1 MEVNDE
7 LITDIPRIS
16 DNFNDYFSNIAEN
29 ILKSSKHKIGKT
41 FDKYLSIP
49 LNNYFV
55 FEPCVTKA
63 TGPNG
68 IPTKLLQMIGNIVCT
83 PLSKIY
89 NISVLGGCH
98 PNKLKFVNVVPIFK
112 KGSRL
117 SISNYR
123 PISLLSNLNKIFEK
137 IMYKRIYSFLEKY
150 GCLYELQFG
159 FRAKHSTV
167 HTLINITEK
176 IRSALDN
183 NKVACGIFID
193 LQKAFDTINH
203 EILLTKLDY
212 YGFRG
217 NIKNWFRS
225 YLYERKQNVIIN
237 GFKSKSSIIKHGV
250 PQGSVLGPVLFLLY
264 INDLHKCIKHST
276 TYHFADDTNLLNITP
291 DYKTLQREINQ
302 DLHHLHEW
310 LVANKISLNNDKT
323 ELIFFHKVRSV
334 IPIDIKIKLN
344 GKTLYPSHKIK
355 YLGIYLDE
363 ILSGIP
369 HCEELLKKLQGK
381 WNALKSK
388 TLRSSK

>member
-1 MEVNDE
+1 M
-7 LITDIPRIS
+7 
-16 DNFNDYFSNIAEN
+16 
-29 ILKSSKHKIGKT
+29 
-41 FDKYLSIP
+41 
-49 LNNYFV
+49 
-55 FEPCVTKA
+55 
-63 TGPNG
+63 
-68 IPTKLLQMIGNIVCT
+68 
-83 PLSKIY
+83 
-89 NISVLGGCH
+89 LGGCH

-150 GCLYELQFG
+150 ECLYELQFG

-193 LQKAFDTINH
+193 LQKAFDTVNN

-264 INDLHKCIKHST
+264 INDLHKYIKHST

-302 DLHHLHEW
+302 DLHLLHEW
-310 LVANKISLNNDKT
+310 LVANKISLNKDKT

-344 GKTLYPSHKIK
+344 GKTLYPSRKIK

-363 ILSGIP
+363 TVSGIP
-369 HCEELLKKLQGK
+369 HCEELLKKLHRANGMLSK
-381 WNALKSK
+381 VRHYVPLNELKNIYNAIF
-388 TLRSSK
+388 SSIVLYGVKV

>member
-1 MEVNDE
+1 MKTYVNLILRNQVNEIIRLSKKIYFENFFIENCKNLKKVWQGIKEIINIKSTNYNIPNCLEVNNE

-49 LNNYFV
+49 PNNSFV
-55 FEPCVTKA
+55 FEPCDPGEVLYLINQLIVTKA

-68 IPTKLLQMIGNIVCT
+68 IPTKIFQMIGNIVCT

-98 PNKLKFVNVVPIFK
+98 PNKLKFLNVIPIFK

-123 PISLLSNLNKIFEK
+123 PISLLSNLNIIFEK

-150 GCLYELQFG
+150 ECLYELQFG

-193 LQKAFDTINH
+193 LQKAFDTVNH

-250 PQGSVLGPVLFLLY
+250 PQGSVLGPVLLLLY

-276 TYHFADDTNLLNITP
+276 TYHFADDTNLLNIPP
-291 DYKTLQREINQ
+291 DYKTLQWEINQ
-302 DLHHLHEW
+302 DLHLLHEW
-310 LVANKISLNNDKT
+310 LVANKISLNKDN
-323 ELIFFHKVRSV
+323 
-334 IPIDIKIKLN
+334 
-344 GKTLYPSHKIK
+344 
-355 YLGIYLDE
+355 
-363 ILSGIP
+363 
-369 HCEELLKKLQGK
+369 
-381 WNALKSK
+381 
-388 TLRSSK
+388 